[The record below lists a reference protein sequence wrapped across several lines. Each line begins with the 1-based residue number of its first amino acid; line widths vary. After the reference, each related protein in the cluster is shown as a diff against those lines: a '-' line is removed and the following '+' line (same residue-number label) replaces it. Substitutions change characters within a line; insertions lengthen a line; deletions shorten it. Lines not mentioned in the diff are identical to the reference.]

1 MGGFGSDAYPM
12 HLIVDDPSAIDDHV
26 AFSVIP

>member
-12 HLIVDDPSAIDDHV
+12 HLIVDGPNALDDRV